1 MIKTLNGTWVNER
14 YIVEITPNRDDEVL
28 LAVIAGSKLGVYPAK
43 YSDVERLINDAS
55 AMQ

>member
-1 MIKTLNGTWVNER
+1 MIKTSNGIWVNER
-14 YIVEITPNRDDEVL
+14 YIVEITPNGNGEVL
-28 LAVIAGSKLGVYPAK
+28 LTVSAGSKLSVYAAK

>member
-1 MIKTLNGTWVNER
+1 MIKTSNGTWVNER
-14 YIVEITPNRDDEVL
+14 YIVEITPNGDDEVL
-28 LAVIAGSKLGVYPAK
+28 LTVSAGSKLGVYPAK